1 MIIVG
6 LTGGIGAGKSTV
18 ARMLQAMGFAVYVAD
33 REASRLMEEHEGI
46 RRDIIARFGE
56 KTYAD
61 GKLHKEM
68 LRGVVFD
75 DRQAL
80 ANLNRIVHPRVMEDF
95 AAWCGRQRGEMAFFE
110 SAILYELGLDKHF
123 NRVVCV
129 TAPVEVRMA
138 RVMRRDGTGR
148 KQVESRMRNQAEE
161 EEKCRRADYVICN
174 DGRQMVTRQVLDM
187 VKVIYHLPFSNFN

>member
-46 RRDIIARFGE
+46 RRDIVARFGE

-80 ANLNRIVHPRVMEDF
+80 ADLNRIVHPRVMEDF
-95 AAWCGRQRGEMAFFE
+95 AACAAGYGERWH
-110 SAILYELGLDKHF
+110 SSNPPSCT
-123 NRVVCV
+123 NRDWTSISIASC
-129 TAPVEVRMA
+129 A
-138 RVMRRDGTGR
+138 
-148 KQVESRMRNQAEE
+148 
-161 EEKCRRADYVICN
+161 
-174 DGRQMVTRQVLDM
+174 
-187 VKVIYHLPFSNFN
+187 